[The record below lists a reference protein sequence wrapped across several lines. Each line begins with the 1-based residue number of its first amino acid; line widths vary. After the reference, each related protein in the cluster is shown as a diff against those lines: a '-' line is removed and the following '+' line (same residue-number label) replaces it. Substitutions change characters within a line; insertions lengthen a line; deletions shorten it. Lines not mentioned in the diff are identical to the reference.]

1 MGAGLARWPGYQA
14 GGLRQLLPWSGVACF
29 LRASLGLHE
38 LHQVGESRENEAT
51 GRGRHSWSPNTSGQ
65 TNQVGGA
72 FPSQPPVAKSIPQEE
87 QWILLQV
94 WS

>member
-14 GGLRQLLPWSGVACF
+14 GGLRQLLPWSGVP
-29 LRASLGLHE
+29 ASSGPAWGYMSSTRWGSPE
-38 LHQVGESRENEAT
+38 KMRPQ
-51 GRGRHSWSPNTSGQ
+51 GRDGIPGPYTSGQ

-72 FPSQPPVAKSIPQEE
+72 FPLQPPVAKSIPQEE

-94 WS
+94 LS

>member
-1 MGAGLARWPGYQA
+1 MAWLPGRRA
-14 GGLRQLLPWSGVACF
+14 EAAPALVRGACF

-38 LHQVGESRENEAT
+38 LHQVGESRENEAA

-94 WS
+94 LS